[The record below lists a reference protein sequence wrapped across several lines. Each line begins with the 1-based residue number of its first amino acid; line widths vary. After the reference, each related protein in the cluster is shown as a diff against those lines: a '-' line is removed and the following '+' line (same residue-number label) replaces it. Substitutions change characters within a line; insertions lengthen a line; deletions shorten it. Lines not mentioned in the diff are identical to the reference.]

1 MERKKFEK
9 LEHVI
14 DSLSNLQK
22 QFDKIIDRLNKK
34 TAELKAE
41 IEQLGTEYKR
51 KLLEGDTEGASMIV
65 SQVIQLIHSLRLL
78 ETYTITAIT
87 SQIEKI
93 EGLKKTVGLLP
104 ELSELELET
113 AINQLEDALLSI
125 GRTIIYIDDNNI
137 LSSEEKIS
145 ILESILELIDEIKN
159 FLQYK

>member
-1 MERKKFEK
+1 M
-9 LEHVI
+9 
-14 DSLSNLQK
+14 
-22 QFDKIIDRLNKK
+22 NKK

-51 KLLEGDTEGASMIV
+51 KLLEGDTEGASMVV

-113 AINQLEDALLSI
+113 AINQLEDTLLSI
-125 GRTIIYIDDNNI
+125 GRTIVYIDDNNI

-145 ILESILELIDEIKN
+145 YWN
-159 FLQYK
+159 QF